1 MQHCSPNFCLTY
13 NTATLQNF
21 VTLFEWTGTT
31 KVTFAGSSSNKTKE
45 FIMKQSN
52 LIEIFSNARKNIA
65 DNFHL
70 VNLTSKHLWPNMKLT
85 HDILA
90 RHVSEYEHNVE
101 CSGGRATEY
110 QVPDLFKLGVSELLE
125 KKFSDGLGIPRQKWA
140 RCLNWGAEAIGKWHH
155 APLPSASADLS

>member
-1 MQHCSPNFCLTY
+1 
-13 NTATLQNF
+13 
-21 VTLFEWTGTT
+21 
-31 KVTFAGSSSNKTKE
+31 
-45 FIMKQSN
+45 MKQSN

-90 RHVSEYEHNVE
+90 RHVREYEHNVE

-110 QVPDLFKLGVSELLE
+110 QVPDLFQLGVSELLE
-125 KKFSDGLGIPRQKWA
+125 KKFSDGLGIPEDSNGTPEDGDSA
-140 RCLNWGAEAIGKWHH
+140 DAEASK
-155 APLPSASADLS
+155 PCVEEEDLTII